1 MDLLIA
7 NHAVMPPTSLSAN
20 IKYSSICSEKN
31 EDLVLAIKMGLGL
44 SWKFNSPEE
53 RSIISRYEVRSVR
66 APSARIFNHIPQ
78 RQRVSLYYSLISSNI
93 KILNSH
99 FALEHRYE
107 SSGKKVR
114 SVMC

>member
-20 IKYSSICSEKN
+20 IKYSSICLEKN

-44 SWKFNSPEE
+44 SWKFNSPKE

-66 APSARIFNHIPQ
+66 A
-78 RQRVSLYYSLISSNI
+78 
-93 KILNSH
+93 
-99 FALEHRYE
+99 
-107 SSGKKVR
+107 R
-114 SVMC
+114 SVRENF

>member
-20 IKYSSICSEKN
+20 IKYSVSSEK

-93 KILNSH
+93 KI
-99 FALEHRYE
+99 
-107 SSGKKVR
+107 
-114 SVMC
+114 